1 MKSSEN
7 LLKPLIERRI
17 LEAEAD
23 AAQSDV
29 REQGVRLK
37 VVGQGR
43 AEYES
48 GRCRGHAPHAQRRV
62 RKPGERSRQLMR
74 PDRIAVHKEIPA
86 ATFPVLGEMHQ
97 RASAVVDMDRRHPW
111 AGRPK
116 LQHTTP

>member
-7 LLKPLIERRI
+7 LLKSLIERRI

-37 VVGQGR
+37 VVGQDR

-48 GRCRGHAPHAQRRV
+48 GRRRRHAPHAQRTV
-62 RKPGERSRQLMR
+62 RETGERSRQLMR
-74 PDRIAVHKEIPA
+74 PGRVTVHEEVPA
-86 ATFPVLGEMHQ
+86 ATLAVLGEMHQ
-97 RASAVVDMDRRHPW
+97 RASAVVNMDR
-111 AGRPK
+111 
-116 LQHTTP
+116 